1 MKSSLITAAM
11 LATLYAPVWA
21 VNKCT
26 GADGRIAFQD
36 AVCDTK
42 SKSVETVKTWGNVVQ
57 ATSRGSAAPAVTPNL
72 KLVGPPGSEP
82 LLALYRRWADAERLA
97 LSISRIALGGP
108 AAGLQALQR
117 EVETTKVPVCLEGAQ
132 KILTTLVT
140 KTTEAIL
147 QFMGKEEVTAMAYQ
161 IIDRRKLVPEFEN
174 SITTANCR

>member
-1 MKSSLITAAM
+1 M
-11 LATLYAPVWA
+11 
-21 VNKCT
+21 
-26 GADGRIAFQD
+26 
-36 AVCDTK
+36 
-42 SKSVETVKTWGNVVQ
+42 
-57 ATSRGSAAPAVTPNL
+57 
-72 KLVGPPGSEP
+72 
-82 LLALYRRWADAERLA
+82 LALYRRWADAERLA